1 MKQFLTLFKLEFKNR
16 RKIVNSNHLVTN
28 KILQI
33 FSFVLKTVLI
43 TLIGLVISRYI
54 IRLFVANDIE
64 NEFLLFYILLFQGI
78 QFINLLIALTKSLYS
93 VNESKEI
100 LSMPIDY
107 TKMFFAKA
115 GYMFVQQFYFML
127 VLLVPVLIEWGVM
140 TSQTYSFYLMILPC
154 VLLIPIV
161 PFFLATI
168 LSIPTVKIM
177 NLLEKRFVITFIMFA
192 VLIGVG
198 FYFYI
203 DLLKLLMTL
212 LNAENYAS
220 IMTLEMVD
228 NIQIFASSLYLELL
242 FKNMLLFTNFLK
254 SALVVITICF
264 VCIGLT
270 YVLVK
275 AFYFGILRRSVMRD
289 PKFAIK
295 KTKLKKQNI
304 FWLLMKKE
312 FLTIYRTP
320 NYAFSFLTI
329 ALTMPIIVFCANSI
343 LTEIGVLQVG
353 ARLYPALTLLIILI
367 FMTLITS
374 FAATSITREGRSF
387 VLTKTMPVSAITQT
401 KAKICLYMS
410 ITLCA
415 ILVSGLVLYFSNYI
429 QLLDFFV
436 ISMIG
441 TLVSYG
447 GICNAVNVDT
457 KHPQFNYLSD
467 NLVLQNNSNIAKSV
481 ISNLIFAFII
491 GVASIVLVLL
501 LPKLIWYAIII
512 TCALIFAL
520 ICRGLLFK
528 NYNKKYY
535 NIEY

>member
-254 SALVVITICF
+254 SALVVITISF

-387 VLTKTMPVSAITQT
+387 VLTKTMPVSAIIQT

>member
-1 MKQFLTLFKLEFKNR
+1 
-16 RKIVNSNHLVTN
+16 
-28 KILQI
+28 
-33 FSFVLKTVLI
+33 
-43 TLIGLVISRYI
+43 
-54 IRLFVANDIE
+54 
-64 NEFLLFYILLFQGI
+64 
-78 QFINLLIALTKSLYS
+78 
-93 VNESKEI
+93 
-100 LSMPIDY
+100 
-107 TKMFFAKA
+107 
-115 GYMFVQQFYFML
+115 
-127 VLLVPVLIEWGVM
+127 
-140 TSQTYSFYLMILPC
+140 
-154 VLLIPIV
+154 
-161 PFFLATI
+161 
-168 LSIPTVKIM
+168 
-177 NLLEKRFVITFIMFA
+177 
-192 VLIGVG
+192 
-198 FYFYI
+198 
-203 DLLKLLMTL
+203 
-212 LNAENYAS
+212 
-220 IMTLEMVD
+220 
-228 NIQIFASSLYLELL
+228 
-242 FKNMLLFTNFLK
+242 
-254 SALVVITICF
+254 
-264 VCIGLT
+264 
-270 YVLVK
+270 
-275 AFYFGILRRSVMRD
+275 MRD

-295 KTKLKKQNI
+295 KTKLKKQNV

-387 VLTKTMPVSAITQT
+387 VLTKTIPVSAITQT